1 MNARPPSRTSTR
13 RRSSSSASPPSA
25 TTPTVSAG
33 TSPTGSRHSDAEAR
47 ELALPQL
54 EGYRCVIHGSDGTIR
69 GVVERVYPDAYLVSH
84 PEYLDTAQPAHLLD
98 GAALIPRSPEP
109 LVQRLEPFD
118 PAPRGVS
125 LVAGPLIVP
134 AIPAEV

>member
-1 MNARPPSRTSTR
+1 
-13 RRSSSSASPPSA
+13 
-25 TTPTVSAG
+25 
-33 TSPTGSRHSDAEAR
+33 
-47 ELALPQL
+47 
-54 EGYRCVIHGSDGTIR
+54 VIHGRDGTIR

-118 PAPRGVS
+118 PAPSGRE